1 MKNEEVIV
9 NKMNSVNMFRFIKQV
24 LRPYYHAF
32 VRMMK
37 WRRRI
42 GLHYKDFSI
51 ISNNCTGGYVYQ
63 YYGISYKTP
72 TEGVYFTT
80 DDYLKLIANPR
91 HYFNHKVT
99 LILPQD
105 STLYSADKPFT
116 FPVGKI
122 DDIEVYFMHYPNPEE
137 ALSKWY
143 RRSKRIN
150 YSKLFCLLTEN
161 EFFKKEHA
169 ASFDTIIQSNS
180 FNGRCLTVNK
190 YKSGGVHVPNVPTSG
205 GNAAWRPEIIVSCLD
220 WKKIINDL

>member
-1 MKNEEVIV
+1 MKNEEVVV

-91 HYFNHKVT
+91 HF
-99 LILPQD
+99 LI
-105 STLYSADKPFT
+105 
-116 FPVGKI
+116 I
-122 DDIEVYFMHYPNPEE
+122 
-137 ALSKWY
+137 
-143 RRSKRIN
+143 R
-150 YSKLFCLLTEN
+150 LL
-161 EFFKKEHA
+161 
-169 ASFDTIIQSNS
+169 
-180 FNGRCLTVNK
+180 
-190 YKSGGVHVPNVPTSG
+190 
-205 GNAAWRPEIIVSCLD
+205 
-220 WKKIINDL
+220 